1 MAASVFAAME
11 QVMKMLMRAL
21 GGTAVLALLGGCVVV
36 PARPAAV
43 VRPYYSQPYY
53 VQPYDVQPYYR
64 HPRGYARPYYYW

>member
-1 MAASVFAAME
+1 
-11 QVMKMLMRAL
+11 MKMLMRAL

-53 VQPYDVQPYYR
+53 VQPYYVQPYYR
-64 HPRGYARPYYYW
+64 YPRGYGRPYYW